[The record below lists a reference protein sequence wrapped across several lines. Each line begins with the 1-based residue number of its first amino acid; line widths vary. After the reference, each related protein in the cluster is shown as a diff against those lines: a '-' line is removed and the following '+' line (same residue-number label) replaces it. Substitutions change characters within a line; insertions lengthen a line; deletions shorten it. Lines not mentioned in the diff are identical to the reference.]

1 MFNDYDLKLKDLK
14 SKIQEIEYLLK
25 PKDMADQKLA
35 YEMEFDAINWINI
48 ETDKLQRYIE
58 VKNNLESWD
67 AIQNLYDEAI
77 LFLEYVEEDTEALEL
92 IASNYE
98 DLLVRINEL
107 KTVLMF
113 TGKYDKNNAI
123 LSIHAGAGGKE
134 AQDWCRMLMEMY
146 LGWANK
152 HNCKTEVID
161 WQDGEDAS
169 VLKSISIRISGVNA
183 YGFLKNESGVHR
195 LVRVSPYDS
204 QNRRH
209 TSFAAVEVL
218 PEIEAD
224 CSVELDM
231 KDLRID
237 TFRSSGAGGQHVNK
251 TESAIRITHI
261 PTGIVV
267 SCQQE
272 RSQHKNKDMA
282 MKILLSKLITI
293 KEEEHLNEISQI
305 QGIRE
310 KIEWGNQIR
319 SYVFM
324 PYQMVKDHRTNYET
338 GNIASVMAGN
348 IDDFILSNL
357 A

>member
-1 MFNDYDLKLKDLK
+1 MFNDYDLKLRDLK
-14 SKIQEIEYLLK
+14 SKIQKIEYLLK
-25 PKDMADQKLA
+25 PKDMTDQKLA

-48 ETDKLQRYIE
+48 DTNKIQKYIE
-58 VKNNLESWD
+58 IKNYLETWD
-67 AIQNLYDEAI
+67 NIQNLYDEAI
-77 LFLEYVEEDTEALEL
+77 LFLEYVEEDVDALDLIADNYENLLEL
-92 IASNYE
+92 TNK
-98 DLLVRINEL
+98 L
-107 KTVLMF
+107 KVSLMF
-113 TGKYDKNNAI
+113 NGKYDHNNAI

-195 LVRVSPYDS
+195 LVRVSPYDA

>member
-25 PKDMADQKLA
+25 PKDIADQKLA

-77 LFLEYVEEDTEALEL
+77 LFLEYVEEDAEALEL

-107 KTVLMF
+107 KTTLMF

-169 VLKSISIRISGVNA
+169 VLKSISIRISGVNV

-272 RSQHKNKDMA
+272 RSQYKNKDMA